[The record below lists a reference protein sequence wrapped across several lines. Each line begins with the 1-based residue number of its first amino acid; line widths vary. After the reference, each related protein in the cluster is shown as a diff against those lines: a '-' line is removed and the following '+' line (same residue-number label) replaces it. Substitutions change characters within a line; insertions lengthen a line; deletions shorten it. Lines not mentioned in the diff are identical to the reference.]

1 MPEESIFGAGVIKS
15 INCLEKEMEGELVPS
30 AAVTLVFVTGFRAV
44 YTALKHPGGWG
55 CVSAEEVKLEEV

>member
-1 MPEESIFGAGVIKS
+1 M
-15 INCLEKEMEGELVPS
+15 EKEMEGELVPS